1 MSGQFS
7 NPDRMPVDPDIMLM
21 SGVGLA
27 IGSQELV
34 SSMLQPEEW
43 PGAVL
48 IAPLIDRMGGTGQAQ
63 IVMPTSVAS
72 ALAGALAGYRAL
84 LPTDVRDQF
93 DAHAAVAA
101 KRYRENTPAG
111 VFDWM
116 RP

>member
-7 NPDRMPVDPDIMLM
+7 NPENLPVDQDIMLM

-27 IGSQELV
+27 IGPQQLMA
-34 SSMLQPEEW
+34 SMLQPAEL
-43 PGAVL
+43 PGGVL
-48 IAPLIDRMGGTGQAQ
+48 IVGLLDRLGGTGDAQ
-63 IVMPTSVAS
+63 IAMPTSVMA

-84 LPTDVRDQF
+84 LPVDVRDQF
-93 DAHAAVAA
+93 DAHAAIAA
-101 KRYRENTPAG
+101 QRYRENVPPG